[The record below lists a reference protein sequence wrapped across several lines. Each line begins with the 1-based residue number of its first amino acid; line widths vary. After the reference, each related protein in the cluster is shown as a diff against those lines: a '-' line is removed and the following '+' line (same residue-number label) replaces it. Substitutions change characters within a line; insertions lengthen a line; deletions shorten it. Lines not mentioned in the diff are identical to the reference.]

1 MSPSTARLAMAC
13 GLAMLIPLPL
23 LDEYVARR
31 ITRRMFAGQ
40 ARERGVELPDE
51 ALHLLTEDR
60 SSMVTG
66 CLVALVIW
74 PLKKLFRTVL
84 YFLTVKDVLDAA
96 TVAAHRATM
105 MGIALDAGVLPANA
119 SEVRALMDTVLA
131 RYRTSPVSRSLWLQ
145 DRPALD
151 LAPPTGWGRALR
163 WLQRHGAG
171 GLLVPEFR
179 SRLPE
184 VCR

>member
-1 MSPSTARLAMAC
+1 MAC

-23 LDEYVARR
+23 VDEYVVRR
-31 ITRRMFAGQ
+31 LTRRMFAEQ
-40 ARERGVELPDE
+40 ARERGVEVPDE

-60 SSMVTG
+60 SSLVSG
-66 CLVALVIW
+66 CLVALVVW

-105 MGIALDAGVLPANA
+105 FGIALDAGVLPAHA

-145 DRPALD
+145 ERPAIEL
-151 LAPPTGWGRALR
+151 PPVAGPGRVLR
-163 WLQRHGAG
+163 WLQKHGAG

>member
-31 ITRRMFAGQ
+31 LTRQMFAEQ
-40 ARERGVELPDE
+40 ARERGVDLPEE

-60 SSMVTG
+60 SSLVSG
-66 CLVALVIW
+66 CLVALVVW

-84 YFLTVKDVLDAA
+84 YFLTVKDVLDGA

-105 MGIALDAGVLPANA
+105 FAIALDAGVLPAHA
-119 SEVRALMDTVLA
+119 SEVRALMDTVLS
-131 RYRTSPVSRSLWLQ
+131 RVRVSPVSRSLWLQ

-151 LAPPTGWGRALR
+151 LDPTTGLGRALR
-163 WLQRHGAG
+163 WLQKHGGG